1 MASVIKVNNIQNTQ
15 SVDAIT
21 IDTSGRVLF
30 PNRPSWRAIM
40 TADQGESNFTSE
52 TIIQFNSVSSAN
64 NAHDN
69 AGGFDTSTYKYTI
82 QTTGMYFICINFRGS
97 GLGSASYHYV
107 RLKKNDSEVQYV
119 RALEDPQG
127 GSQGQLH
134 VSAVLPF
141 VAGDVIHWTYLVSG
155 DTSSQLDQATTSFEG
170 FLIG

>member
-1 MASVIKVNNIQNTQ
+1 MTSKLL
-15 SVDAIT
+15 VDSIE
-21 IDTSGRVLF
+21 GRTGKGFLT
-30 PNRPSWRAIM
+30 PDRPSWRAVM
-40 TADQGESNFTSE
+40 TTDQGESNFTTE
-52 TIIQFNSVSSAN
+52 TNIAFNSVSASN
-64 NAHDN
+64 NGHDN
-69 AGGFDTSTYKYTI
+69 AGGFDTSTNKYTI

-107 RLKKNDSEVQYV
+107 RLKKNGSEVQYV

-141 VAGDVIHWTYLVSG
+141 VAGDVIHWTYQVSG
-155 DTSSQLDQATTSFEG
+155 DTASYIDQATTSFEG